1 MVTINSLRVVNKK
14 AGIAMKKLMGLVA
27 IAIAGS
33 GGGYLFVANKAQTA
47 AEEAIT
53 EINREIEKNHTRFG
67 LHIWSGIYRC
77 IF

>member
-1 MVTINSLRVVNKK
+1 
-14 AGIAMKKLMGLVA
+14 MKKLASIVAVA
-27 IAIAGS
+27 IACL
-33 GGGYLFVANKAQTA
+33 GGGYLFIANKAQTA